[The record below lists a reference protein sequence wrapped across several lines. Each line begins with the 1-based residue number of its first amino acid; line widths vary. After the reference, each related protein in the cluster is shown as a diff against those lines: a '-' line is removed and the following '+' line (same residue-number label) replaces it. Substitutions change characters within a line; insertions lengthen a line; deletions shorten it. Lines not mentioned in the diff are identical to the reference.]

1 MGHLVD
7 ENGIKSY
14 EDIYISMKRLIEKV
28 ESWNGSG

>member
-14 EDIYISMKRLIEKV
+14 EDIYNNDSYL
-28 ESWNGSG
+28 SGNASIKSCI